1 MRLLLVELMTALTMI
16 AAALALAGLAQAFAG
31 WRAVACFGRRRASAG
46 ALRSGITIL
55 KPLHGMEPLLEEAL
69 ASFCTQDYPN
79 YQIVFG
85 LQDRT
90 DPALHVLR
98 RLIARFP
105 NVDIDVVINPAQHG
119 CNRKIGNLI
128 NMYPAA
134 RHDVIVIADSDIHAA
149 PDYLD
154 RLTDALLQPGIG
166 LVTTLYTGVASSDAW
181 PARLGVSQINHTFL
195 PGALM
200 ARALGRRDCLGAT
213 MALTRD
219 MLESVGGFT
228 ALVHHL
234 ADDAVLGQLVRARG
248 CEVVLAGTVPATT
261 VPEQR
266 MQPLFA
272 HELRWARTIQSLAPV
287 GFALSSIQ
295 FPLFWAGFAIALS
308 GGAEWCV
315 ALFGA
320 VWLVRALVTFGI
332 DRALALAPA
341 MPIWLLPFRDL
352 LSVAVILA
360 SYGGSEVAWRGHVL
374 TTSAPS
380 LAPGKG

>member
-1 MRLLLVELMTALTMI
+1 VSLPLGEVVTILAVF
-16 AAALALAGLAQAFAG
+16 AALVALAGVMQAFAG
-31 WRAVACFGRRRASAG
+31 WRAVVRFGSRGAQVGTRRPPV
-46 ALRSGITIL
+46 TIL
-55 KPLHGMEPLLEEAL
+55 KPLHGAEPLLEEAL
-69 ASFCTQDYPN
+69 ATFCTQDYPE

-85 LQDRT
+85 LQDRA

-105 NVDIDVVINPAQHG
+105 DIDIDIVVNPAQHG
-119 CNRKIGNLI
+119 CNRKVGNLI
-128 NMYPAA
+128 NMYSAA
-134 RHDVIVIADSDIHAA
+134 RHDVIVIADSDIHVA

-154 RLTDALLQPGIG
+154 CLADTLFQPGIG
-166 LVTTLYTGVASSDAW
+166 LATTLYAGLASSDALA
-181 PARLGVSQINHTFL
+181 ARLGVSQINHTFL

-219 MLESVGGFT
+219 VLDSVGGFP

-248 CEVVLAGTVPATT
+248 LEVALAGTVPATT

-272 HELRWARTIQSLAPV
+272 HELRWARTIQSVAPV
-287 GFALSSIQ
+287 GFALSLVQ
-295 FPLFWAGFAIALS
+295 FPLFWAALATTLS
-308 GGAEWCV
+308 GGEQWCI
-315 ALFGA
+315 ALFGS
-320 VWLVRALVTFGI
+320 VWLLRALVAFGI
-332 DRALALAPA
+332 DRALSIAPA
-341 MPIWLLPFRDL
+341 APIWLLPFRDL

-360 SYGGSEVAWRGHVL
+360 SYGGTDVAWRGHVL

>member
-1 MRLLLVELMTALTMI
+1 MSDLTTALAII
-16 AAALALAGLAQAFAG
+16 AAMLALAGLVQAFVG
-31 WRAVACFGRRRASAG
+31 WRAVVSFGRH
-46 ALRSGITIL
+46 RSGVGTHRPGITIL
-55 KPLHGMEPLLEEAL
+55 KPLHGTEPLLEEAL
-69 ASFCTQDYPN
+69 ATFCTQDYPE

-90 DPALHVLR
+90 DPALHVIR

-105 NVDIDVVINPAQHG
+105 DVDIDVVINPAQHG

-154 RLTDALLQPGIG
+154 CLSDALRQPGTG
-166 LVTTLYTGVASSDAW
+166 LATTLYTGIASSPAW
-181 PARLGVSQINHTFL
+181 AARLGVSQINHTFL

-200 ARALGRRDCLGAT
+200 ARSLGRRDCLGAT
-213 MALTRD
+213 MALTRE
-219 MLESVGGFT
+219 MLDAVGGFSE
-228 ALVHHL
+228 LVHHL

-248 CEVVLAGTVPATT
+248 YEVTLAGTVPATT

-266 MQPLFA
+266 LPPLFA
-272 HELRWARTIQSLAPV
+272 HELRWARTIQSLAQV

-295 FPLFWAGFAIALS
+295 FPLFWAGLAIVLS
-308 GGAEWCV
+308 GADEWCI

-320 VWLVRALVTFGI
+320 IWLVRALVTFGI
-332 DRALALAPA
+332 DRSLGLAPA
-341 MPIWLLPFRDL
+341 LPIWLLPFRDL

-360 SYGGSEVAWRGHVL
+360 SYGGTDVAWRGHVL
-374 TTSAPS
+374 TASAPS
-380 LAPGKG
+380 LASGKG